1 MTVWRRWRPLDSNQV
16 AQTREA
22 VRHTLAEWV
31 TDWLGAR
38 AQSNIPRGA
47 AATLDGRP
55 AGPEADAVGPTRG
68 ARTSDAGQPYPVLAI
83 DASGSTP
90 APLAVAA
97 LAAEGDGHGAGATAL
112 ALLENLERRM
122 LLDLRTRLARA
133 LRIDDADAT
142 FLPIRGQQVS
152 VYATVTGSAGQVAQ
166 VCIRV
171 DAAALPRRLRAGP
184 TLVGELSSRWDAI
197 GPETV
202 AVQVGIG
209 HGQVN
214 ALDVVRLKPGDV
226 LLANRSIDAPIEVN
240 LGDRRLG
247 WGYPCRVGD
256 RKAVQ
261 LSLEAQEAQEDGKR

>member
-1 MTVWRRWRPLDSNQV
+1 MTVWRRWRPLGSSQV
-16 AQTREA
+16 TQVREA
-22 VRHTLAEWV
+22 VHHTLADWV
-31 TDWLGAR
+31 ADWFGPR
-38 AQSNIPRGA
+38 AQSSIPQDAAGTLNGRLAGHEANAAGQARGA
-47 AATLDGRP
+47 SASGT
-55 AGPEADAVGPTRG
+55 
-68 ARTSDAGQPYPVLAI
+68 GQRHPVLAI

-97 LAAEGDGHGAGATAL
+97 LAPEGGGHGAGSTAL

-133 LRIDDADAT
+133 LRLDDANSTA
-142 FLPIRGQQVS
+142 LPIRGQQVT
-152 VYATVTGSAGQVAQ
+152 VHATVTGSASQVAQ

-171 DAAALPRRLRAGP
+171 DAASLPRRLRAGAA
-184 TLVGELSSRWDAI
+184 LVGELSSRWDAM
-197 GPETV
+197 GPESITV
-202 AVQVGIG
+202 KVEIG
-209 HGQVN
+209 RGHVT

-226 LLANRSIDAPIEVN
+226 LLANRDIDAPIEVN